1 MAPAAKA
8 NQKTSNG
15 RTTPA
20 SRMYLI
26 KPIPQW
32 LKVPSYQNI
41 STDDVRTEVMVH
53 FFCAIGNFVT
63 LAHRIFNVT
72 NIRFMKLF
80 IKNMVCIRCQ
90 MVVKAELE
98 KLNVPYTYV
107 KIGEA
112 EIIGEISPQ
121 QLERLDIGLKK
132 SGLLLMDDKKSI
144 LVEKIK
150 SAIIELVHY
159 TDEQIKVNLSD
170 YLSEKLSYDYTY
182 MANLFSEVK
191 GITIEKFYLIH
202 KIEKVKELIVYDEL
216 NLTEIAYKMHYSSVS
231 HLSNQ
236 FKKFTG
242 LTPSHFKKLKNKRR
256 STLEDV

>member
-1 MAPAAKA
+1 
-8 NQKTSNG
+8 
-15 RTTPA
+15 
-20 SRMYLI
+20 
-26 KPIPQW
+26 
-32 LKVPSYQNI
+32 
-41 STDDVRTEVMVH
+41 
-53 FFCAIGNFVT
+53 
-63 LAHRIFNVT
+63 
-72 NIRFMKLF
+72 
-80 IKNMVCIRCQ
+80 MVCIRCQ

-98 KLNVPYTYV
+98 KLGLHYVDV

-112 EIIGEISPQ
+112 DIIENIFPEQ
-121 QLERLDIGLKK
+121 QALLDKALRK
-132 SGLLLMDDKKSI
+132 SGLQLMDDKKSI

-159 TDEQIKVNLSD
+159 TEDQIKVNLSD
-170 YLSEKLSYDYTY
+170 YLSEKLNHDYTY
-182 MANLFSEVK
+182 LANLFSEVK
-191 GITIEKFYLIH
+191 GITIEKFYLTH

-216 NLTEIAYKMHYSSVS
+216 NLTEIAYKMHYSSVA